1 MSKDFNDFKTNFID
15 SDKLTKRIETTLKS
29 YADENGSIKTP
40 QLIEGLTLANIGMI
54 LNILEQYHEWISS
67 NAL

>member
-15 SDKLTKRIETTLKS
+15 SNKLTKHIETTLKS
-29 YADENGSIKTP
+29 YVDENGSIKTP
-40 QLIEGLTLANIGMI
+40 QLIEGLTLANIGII